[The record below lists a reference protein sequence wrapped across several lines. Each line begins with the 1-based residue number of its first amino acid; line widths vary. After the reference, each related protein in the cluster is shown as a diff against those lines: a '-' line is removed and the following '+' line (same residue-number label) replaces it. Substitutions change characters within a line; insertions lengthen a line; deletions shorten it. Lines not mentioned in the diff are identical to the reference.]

1 MDHRLLIDHEFAV
14 SQSGYVVR
22 ALLTLHGQAPEAGS
36 RVPLNLS
43 IVLDRSGSMSGPPLE
58 SARLAAALL
67 VRRLSPEDVVSVV
80 AYDDQVLTVAEP
92 ATGPAQE
99 GLATALDAVQAGGS
113 TNLSGGWLRGRELVA
128 RNRRAG
134 AVNRVL
140 LLTDGMANA
149 GITDPEL
156 LTGLCAGARG
166 EEITTTTIGFGA
178 HYDER
183 LLRAMADAGGGS
195 AYYIERTDQAP
206 GVFEEEIEDLLSVS
220 AQNVAVELQP
230 ARAVRLV
237 TLHNDYPTTPLADGR
252 RVELGDLYAR
262 EPKTLLVE
270 FFVPGLDEMLDA
282 PLATI
287 TIHAHVLGPG
297 NQVTR
302 RETTINLHAT
312 LGHAGHSEPAVRHE
326 LLRQEVARAREDA
339 LRHQEQGDN
348 RGAGAVLSGMA
359 DRLIYAPP
367 PHRGDLEAEIAEL
380 RALASQLDAAT
391 FDAADAKYLAQRAYN
406 ARRGKQGYEEKLK
419 RGE

>member
-1 MDHRLLIDHEFAV
+1 MEHRLLIDHEFAV

-58 SARLAAALL
+58 SARQAAALL
-67 VRRLSPEDVVSVV
+67 VRRLRPEDVVSVV

-92 ATGPAQE
+92 ATGPAQD
-99 GLATALDAVQAGGS
+99 GLVAALGAVQPGGS

-178 HYDER
+178 HYDEQ
-183 LLRAMADAGGGS
+183 LLRDMADAGGGS
-195 AYYIERTDQAP
+195 AYYIERADQAP

-270 FFVPGLDEMLDA
+270 LFVPGLDEMLDA
-282 PLATI
+282 RSPPSRSTPTCSAPT
-287 TIHAHVLGPG
+287 
-297 NQVTR
+297 TR
-302 RETTINLHAT
+302 
-312 LGHAGHSEPAVRHE
+312 
-326 LLRQEVARAREDA
+326 
-339 LRHQEQGDN
+339 
-348 RGAGAVLSGMA
+348 
-359 DRLIYAPP
+359 
-367 PHRGDLEAEIAEL
+367 
-380 RALASQLDAAT
+380 
-391 FDAADAKYLAQRAYN
+391 
-406 ARRGKQGYEEKLK
+406 
-419 RGE
+419 